1 MHLPLRGERVND
13 WAFDL
18 THSWWSALKWTLI
31 SQGGA
36 ADQTLG
42 KALTASSGAG
52 KFDRLDVAV
61 AYATL
66 PGVKALDLAVGGI
79 PQTSRWVVGLDD
91 AISQPE
97 ALEYIAQLP
106 GSELR
111 VVKLTPTRRFH
122 PKMYLLWSST
132 NKGEAAAAIGSGNM
146 TLNGLRKNGETA
158 VVLTAEAVKDAN
170 ALKRQ
175 WREMWDLGHSPS
187 NQELADYKE
196 LFKKAKKQRKKVAD
210 LGAAPLEPDP
220 TDVVGEESTFDGS
233 PESAKIAWLEV
244 GSANA
249 GGRDLE
255 FPKAMMPYFGLNGS
269 KEKRKFITVDGQEHT
284 LVFTKREQNDMW
296 RLMFNTAS
304 IQSAVNRI
312 TMRPASGANRSDLA
326 VVFRKRVG
334 TKKFDLQLL
343 KIASAKFKIYV
354 KQSKNIDAQYVTTKA
369 PGGRRYGY
377 I

>member
-1 MHLPLRGERVND
+1 M
-13 WAFDL
+13 
-18 THSWWSALKWTLI
+18 KWTLI

-42 KALTASSGAG
+42 KALTACSGAG

-66 PGVKALDLAVGGI
+66 PGVKALDLAVGGV

-97 ALEYIAQLP
+97 ALDYIAQLP

-122 PKMYLLWSST
+122 PKMYLLWSSS

-187 NQELADYKE
+187 DQELADYKE

-210 LGAAPLEPDP
+210 LGAAPPEPDP
-220 TDVVGEESTFDGS
+220 TDVVDEEPTFDGS
-233 PESAKIAWLEV
+233 PKSAKIAWLEV

-269 KEKRKFITVDGQEHT
+269 KEKRKFITVDSQEHD

-304 IQSAVNRI
+304 IQSAINRT

-326 VVFRKRVG
+326 VVFRKRLG

-343 KIASAKFKIYV
+343 KIASPTFKSLV
-354 KQSKNIDAQYVTTKA
+354 KQSKSIDAQYVTTKA

>member
-1 MHLPLRGERVND
+1 M
-13 WAFDL
+13 
-18 THSWWSALKWTLI
+18 I
-31 SQGGA
+31 SQGGVA
-36 ADQTLG
+36 NQTLG
-42 KALTASSGAG
+42 TAISACNEAQ

-79 PQTSRWVVGLDD
+79 PEASRWVVGLDD

-97 ALEYIAQLP
+97 ALEYLAQLP

-158 VVLTAEAVKDAN
+158 VVLTAEAVKDAK

-175 WREMWDLGHSPS
+175 WLEMWELGHAPS

-196 LFKKAKKQRKKVAD
+196 LFKKAKTQRKIVTD
-210 LGAAPLEPDP
+210 IGAAPPEPDP
-220 TDVVGEESTFDGS
+220 TDFVGEEPTFDGS
-233 PESAKIAWLEV
+233 PESATIAWLEV

-249 GGRDLE
+249 DGRDLE
-255 FPKAMMPYFGLNGS
+255 FPKAMMPYFGLS
-269 KEKRKFITVDGQEHT
+269 ASPETRKFITVDGQEHA
-284 LVFTKREQNDMW
+284 LVFTKRVNDMW
-296 RLMFNTAS
+296 RLMLSSGS
-304 IQSAVNRI
+304 IQSAVDR
-312 TMRPASGANRSDLA
+312 TTTRPASGANRSDLA
-326 VVFRKRVG
+326 SVFQKLSG
-334 TKKFDLQLL
+334 TKKFKMQLL
-343 KIASAKFKIYV
+343 KITSQQFKNIV
-354 KQSKNIDAQYVTTKA
+354 EQSKGIDAQFVTKKG
-369 PGGRRYGY
+369 PSGRRFGY

>member
-1 MHLPLRGERVND
+1 M
-13 WAFDL
+13 
-18 THSWWSALKWTLI
+18 KWTLI

-36 ADQTLG
+36 GDQTLG
-42 KALTASSGAG
+42 KALSASSGSG
-52 KFDRLDVAV
+52 QFDRLDVAV

-66 PGVKALDLAVGGI
+66 PGVKALELAVGGV
-79 PQTSRWVVGLDD
+79 PLVSRWVVGLDD
-91 AISQPE
+91 AITQPE
-97 ALEYIAQLP
+97 ALEYIADLP

-132 NKGEAAAAIGSGNM
+132 EKSNAAAAIGSGNM

-158 VVLTAEAVKDAN
+158 VILTAEVTTEVN

-175 WREMWDLGHSPS
+175 WREMWDLGHSPTD
-187 NQELADYKE
+187 QELADYKE

-210 LGAAPLEPDP
+210 LGAAPPEPDA
-220 TDVVGEESTFDGS
+220 TEVVDEEAIFDGS
-233 PESAKIAWLEV
+233 PKSAKIAWLEV

-255 FPKAMMPYFGLNGS
+255 FPKAMMPYFALSGS
-269 KEKRKFITVDGQEHT
+269 KEKRKFVMVDGQEHA

-296 RLMFNTAS
+296 RLMFNSAS
-304 IQSAVNRI
+304 IQSAVNRT

-326 VVFRKRVG
+326 VVFRKRSG

-343 KIASAKFKIYV
+343 KISSSAFKSLV
-354 KQSKNIDAQYVTTKA
+354 EQSKRIDGQFVTTKA